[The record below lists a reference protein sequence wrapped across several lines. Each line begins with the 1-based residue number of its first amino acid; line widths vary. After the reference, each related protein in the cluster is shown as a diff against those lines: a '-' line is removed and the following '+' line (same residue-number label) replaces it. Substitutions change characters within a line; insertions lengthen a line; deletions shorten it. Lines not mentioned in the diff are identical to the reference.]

1 MFTGGY
7 LDAIEQFLRHGSL
20 QVKYEFIAVRVY
32 SIARTSRVLAIVIK
46 LNTNMLCCLVLT
58 GVVTSLLS
66 GCGNKGDLFLVS
78 DETTEQELQLLE
90 QGLGSVNNQNVEPA
104 IKGETA
110 TDTIDNILDLNK
122 TDKKNQ
128 PSSN

>member
-1 MFTGGY
+1 M
-7 LDAIEQFLRHGSL
+7 
-20 QVKYEFIAVRVY
+20 
-32 SIARTSRVLAIVIK
+32 IK
-46 LNTNMLCCLVLT
+46 LNTNVLCCLVLT
-58 GVVTSLLS
+58 VAVAGLLS

-90 QGLGSVNNQNVEPA
+90 QGLGDVNNQSVAPSVE
-104 IKGETA
+104 GD